1 MGSEVRTPWPISD
14 LPHHIFTTLL
24 EEISSHA
31 FGEKDEAGLLG
42 ARDLPGK
49 WNAKTKLKPA
59 VPEDFRKLR
68 RVAFEDNGEAPN
80 KSDAQYRQA

>member
-14 LPHHIFTTLL
+14 LPHHIFTTPS
-24 EEISSHA
+24 EEISSQA

-49 WNAKTKLKPA
+49 
-59 VPEDFRKLR
+59 
-68 RVAFEDNGEAPN
+68 
-80 KSDAQYRQA
+80 